1 MAEEATGQ
9 DEGGCTVARELT
21 QEEEE
26 SSQKD
31 SEGAE
36 VGQVA
41 DQRELGPVDQKAVR
55 GHRDGEGDAGPA
67 EGPEVRQQV
76 LGRGS
81 GAIFGEVSDSHMEQ
95 RCLGGGGGGVARGG
109 GRCGRQSHEV
119 FNQLPSHQP
128 DLLLEPPTAD
138 WVLLLRTAT
147 TAYCLVL

>member
-9 DEGGCTVARELT
+9 DEGGCTAARKLT

-55 GHRDGEGDAGPA
+55 SHCDGEGDAGPA

-81 GAIFGEVSDSHMEQ
+81 TRVDGEVGYARSDQGS
-95 RCLGGGGGGVARGG
+95 RGG
-109 GRCGRQSHEV
+109 
-119 FNQLPSHQP
+119 
-128 DLLLEPPTAD
+128 
-138 WVLLLRTAT
+138 
-147 TAYCLVL
+147 